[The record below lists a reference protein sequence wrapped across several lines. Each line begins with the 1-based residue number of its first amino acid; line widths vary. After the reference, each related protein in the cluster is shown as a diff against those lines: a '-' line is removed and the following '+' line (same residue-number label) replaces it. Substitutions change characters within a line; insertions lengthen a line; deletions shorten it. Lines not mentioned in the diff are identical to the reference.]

1 MNLKMN
7 DKNKRK
13 SRYFIIILILAIL
26 FFILFNIQTEENNE
40 NGTTIE
46 KVNSKLYQNYQSE
59 NLETQQYTNE
69 TLEDNSK
76 TQKNKQSTTNEE
88 NVEKEYI
95 ETEFKG
101 YKVCAKLNIPIINLE
116 TYVLEEYNKQA
127 LLTSVTKF
135 YGGEPNKVGNFC
147 IAGHNYGPSN
157 MFQNIKKLKINDGI
171 YLTDTNGNKFKYLI
185 YDIYT
190 VLPNE
195 TGCLS
200 QKTDGNTELTLITCT
215 PDSERRIIVKATN

>member
-1 MNLKMN
+1 MHKR
-7 DKNKRK
+7 NKRK
-13 SRYFIIILILAIL
+13 SKYLIIILILMVL
-26 FFILFNIQTEENNE
+26 FFILFNIQTEENSK

-59 NLETQQYTNE
+59 NLETQQSTNSI
-69 TLEDNSK
+69 LEDNAE
-76 TQKNKQSTTNEE
+76 TQKNKQSTTNEQ

-116 TYVLEEYNKQA
+116 TYVLEEYSKQA

-147 IAGHNYGPSN
+147 IAGHNYGPTN
-157 MFQNIKKLKINDGI
+157 MFQNIKKLKVNDEI
-171 YLTDTNGNKFKYLI
+171 YLTDTNGNRFKYLI
-185 YDIYT
+185 YDMYT

-195 TGCLS
+195 TRCLS

-215 PDSERRIIVKATN
+215 PDSERRIIVKAIQD

>member
-1 MNLKMN
+1 MHKR
-7 DKNKRK
+7 NKRK
-13 SRYFIIILILAIL
+13 SKYLIIILILMVL
-26 FFILFNIQTEENNE
+26 FFILFNIQTEENSK

-59 NLETQQYTNE
+59 NLETQQ
-69 TLEDNSK
+69 
-76 TQKNKQSTTNEE
+76 STTNEQ

-95 ETEFKG
+95 ESEFKG

-116 TYVLEEYNKQA
+116 TYVLEEYSKQA

-135 YGGEPNKVGNFC
+135 YGGEANKVGNFC

-157 MFQNIKKLKINDGI
+157 MFQNIKKLKVKDEIF
-171 YLTDTNGNKFKYLI
+171 LTDTNGNKFKYLI
-185 YDIYT
+185 YDMYT

-195 TGCLS
+195 TRCLS

-215 PDSERRIIVKATN
+215 PDSERRIIVKAIHD

>member
-1 MNLKMN
+1 MHKR
-7 DKNKRK
+7 NKRK
-13 SRYFIIILILAIL
+13 SKYLIIILILMVL
-26 FFILFNIQTEENNE
+26 FFILFNIQTEENSK

-59 NLETQQYTNE
+59 NLETQQ
-69 TLEDNSK
+69 
-76 TQKNKQSTTNEE
+76 STTNEQ
-88 NVEKEYI
+88 NVEKEYL

-116 TYVLEEYNKQA
+116 TYVLEEYSKQA

-147 IAGHNYGPSN
+147 IAGHNYGPTN
-157 MFQNIKKLKINDGI
+157 MFQNIKKLKVKDEIF
-171 YLTDTNGNKFKYLI
+171 LTDTKGNKFKYLI
-185 YDIYT
+185 YDMYT

-195 TGCLS
+195 TRCLS

-215 PDSERRIIVKATN
+215 PDSERRIIVKAIHD

>member
-1 MNLKMN
+1 MHK
-7 DKNKRK
+7 KNKRK
-13 SRYFIIILILAIL
+13 SKYLIIILILTVL
-26 FFILFNIQTEENNE
+26 FFILFNIQTEENSKE
-40 NGTTIE
+40 GTTIE

-59 NLETQQYTNE
+59 NLETQQ
-69 TLEDNSK
+69 
-76 TQKNKQSTTNEE
+76 STTNEQ
-88 NVEKEYI
+88 NVEKEHI

-116 TYVLEEYNKQA
+116 TYVLEEYSKQA

-147 IAGHNYGPSN
+147 IAGHNYGPTN
-157 MFQNIKKLKINDGI
+157 MFQNIKKLKVKDEIF
-171 YLTDTNGNKFKYLI
+171 LTDTNGNKFKYLI
-185 YDIYT
+185 YDMYT

-195 TGCLS
+195 TRCLS

-215 PDSERRIIVKATN
+215 PDSERRIIVKAIHD

>member
-1 MNLKMN
+1 MHKR
-7 DKNKRK
+7 NKRK
-13 SRYFIIILILAIL
+13 SKYLIIILILTAL
-26 FFILFNIQTEENNE
+26 FFILFNIQTEENNK

-59 NLETQQYTNE
+59 NLETQQSTNSI
-69 TLEDNSK
+69 LEDNAE
-76 TQKNKQSTTNEE
+76 TQKNKQSTTNEQ

-95 ETEFKG
+95 EIEFKG

-116 TYVLEEYNKQA
+116 TYVLEEYSKQA

-147 IAGHNYGPSN
+147 IAGHNYGPTN
-157 MFQNIKKLKINDGI
+157 MFQNIKKLKGKDEIF
-171 YLTDTNGNKFKYLI
+171 LTDTNGNRFKYLI
-185 YDIYT
+185 YDMYT

-195 TGCLS
+195 TRCLS
-200 QKTDGNTELTLITCT
+200 QKTNGNTELTLITCT
-215 PDSERRIIVKATN
+215 PDSERRIIVKAIHD

>member
-1 MNLKMN
+1 MHKR
-7 DKNKRK
+7 NKRK
-13 SRYFIIILILAIL
+13 SKYLIIILILMVL
-26 FFILFNIQTEENNE
+26 FFILFNIQTEENSKD
-40 NGTTIE
+40 GTTIE

-59 NLETQQYTNE
+59 NLETQQ
-69 TLEDNSK
+69 
-76 TQKNKQSTTNEE
+76 STTNEQ

-116 TYVLEEYNKQA
+116 TYVLEEYSKQA

-147 IAGHNYGPSN
+147 IAGHNYGPTN
-157 MFQNIKKLKINDGI
+157 MFQNIKKLKVKDEIF
-171 YLTDTNGNKFKYLI
+171 LTDTNGNKFKYLI
-185 YDIYT
+185 YDMYT

-195 TGCLS
+195 TRCLS

-215 PDSERRIIVKATN
+215 PDSERRIIVKAIQD

>member
-1 MNLKMN
+1 MHKR
-7 DKNKRK
+7 NKRK
-13 SRYFIIILILAIL
+13 SKYLIIILILMVL
-26 FFILFNIQTEENNE
+26 FFILFNIQTEENSK

-59 NLETQQYTNE
+59 NLETQQSTNSI
-69 TLEDNSK
+69 LEDNAE
-76 TQKNKQSTTNEE
+76 TQKNKQSTTNEQ

-116 TYVLEEYNKQA
+116 TYVLEEYSKQA

-147 IAGHNYGPSN
+147 IAGHNYGPTN
-157 MFQNIKKLKINDGI
+157 MFQNIKKLKVKDEIF
-171 YLTDTNGNKFKYLI
+171 LTDTNGNKFKYLI
-185 YDIYT
+185 YDMYT

-195 TGCLS
+195 TRCLS

-215 PDSERRIIVKATN
+215 PDSERRIIVKAIQD

>member
-1 MNLKMN
+1 MNN
-7 DKNKRK
+7 KNRRK
-13 SRYFIIILILAIL
+13 SKYLLFILILCTL
-26 FFILFNIQTEENNE
+26 FFILFNIQTEENNK

-59 NLETQQYTNE
+59 NLETQQ
-69 TLEDNSK
+69 
-76 TQKNKQSTTNEE
+76 STTNKE
-88 NVEKEYI
+88 NVEKEHI
-95 ETEFKG
+95 ESEFKE

-116 TYVLEEYNKQA
+116 TYVLEEYSKQA

-147 IAGHNYGPSN
+147 IAGHNYGPTN
-157 MFQNIKKLKINDGI
+157 MFQNIKKLKVNDEI
-171 YLTDTNGNKFKYLI
+171 YLTDTNGDKIKYLI

-200 QKTDGNTELTLITCT
+200 QKTNGNTELTLITCT
-215 PDSERRIIVKATN
+215 LDSERRIIVKATKN

>member
-1 MNLKMN
+1 MHKR
-7 DKNKRK
+7 NKRK
-13 SRYFIIILILAIL
+13 SKYLIIILILTVL
-26 FFILFNIQTEENNE
+26 FFILFNIQTEENSKD
-40 NGTTIE
+40 GTTIE

-59 NLETQQYTNE
+59 NLETQQSTNSI
-69 TLEDNSK
+69 LEDNAE
-76 TQKNKQSTTNEE
+76 TQKNKQSTTNEQ

-116 TYVLEEYNKQA
+116 TYVLEEYSKQA

-147 IAGHNYGPSN
+147 IAGHNYGSTN
-157 MFQNIKKLKINDGI
+157 MFQNIKKLKVKDEIF
-171 YLTDTNGNKFKYLI
+171 LTDTNGNKFKYLI
-185 YDIYT
+185 YDMYT

-195 TGCLS
+195 TRCLS

-215 PDSERRIIVKATN
+215 PDSERRIIVKAIHD

>member
-1 MNLKMN
+1 MHKR
-7 DKNKRK
+7 NKRK
-13 SRYFIIILILAIL
+13 SKYLIIILILMVL
-26 FFILFNIQTEENNE
+26 FFILFNIQTEENSK

-46 KVNSKLYQNYQSE
+46 KVNSKLYQNCQSE
-59 NLETQQYTNE
+59 NLETQQSTNSI
-69 TLEDNSK
+69 LEDNAE
-76 TQKNKQSTTNEE
+76 TQKNKQSTTNEQ

-116 TYVLEEYNKQA
+116 TYVLEEYSKQA

-147 IAGHNYGPSN
+147 IAGHNYGPTN
-157 MFQNIKKLKINDGI
+157 MFQNIKKLKVKDEIF
-171 YLTDTNGNKFKYLI
+171 LTDTNGNRFKYLI
-185 YDIYT
+185 YDMYT

-195 TGCLS
+195 TRCLS
-200 QKTDGNTELTLITCT
+200 QKTDGKTELTLITCT
-215 PDSERRIIVKATN
+215 PDSERRIIVKAIHD

>member
-1 MNLKMN
+1 MHKR
-7 DKNKRK
+7 NKRK
-13 SRYFIIILILAIL
+13 SKYLIIILILTVL
-26 FFILFNIQTEENNE
+26 FFILFNIQTEENNK

-59 NLETQQYTNE
+59 NLETQQSTNSI
-69 TLEDNSK
+69 LEDNAE
-76 TQKNKQSTTNEE
+76 TQKNKQSTTNEQ

-116 TYVLEEYNKQA
+116 TYVLEEYSKQA

-147 IAGHNYGPSN
+147 IAGHNYGPTN
-157 MFQNIKKLKINDGI
+157 MFQNIKKLKVKDEIF
-171 YLTDTNGNKFKYLI
+171 LTDTNGNRFKYLI
-185 YDIYT
+185 YDMYT

-195 TGCLS
+195 TRCLS
-200 QKTDGNTELTLITCT
+200 QKTNGNTELTLITCT
-215 PDSERRIIVKATN
+215 PDSERRIIVKAIHD

>member
-1 MNLKMN
+1 MV
-7 DKNKRK
+7 
-13 SRYFIIILILAIL
+13 L
-26 FFILFNIQTEENNE
+26 FFILFNIQTEENSKD
-40 NGTTIE
+40 GTTIE

-59 NLETQQYTNE
+59 NLETQQSTNSI
-69 TLEDNSK
+69 LEDNAG
-76 TQKNKQSTTNEE
+76 TQKNKQSTTNEQ

-116 TYVLEEYNKQA
+116 TYVLEEYSKQA

-147 IAGHNYGPSN
+147 IAGHNYGPTN
-157 MFQNIKKLKINDGI
+157 MFQNIKKLKVKDEIF
-171 YLTDTNGNKFKYLI
+171 LTDTNGNKFKYLI
-185 YDIYT
+185 YDMYT

-195 TGCLS
+195 TRCLS
-200 QKTDGNTELTLITCT
+200 QKTDGKTELTLITCT
-215 PDSERRIIVKATN
+215 PDSERRIIVKAIHD

>member
-1 MNLKMN
+1 MHKR
-7 DKNKRK
+7 NKRK
-13 SRYFIIILILAIL
+13 SKYLIIILILTVL
-26 FFILFNIQTEENNE
+26 FFILFNIQTAENSKD
-40 NGTTIE
+40 GTTIE

-59 NLETQQYTNE
+59 NLETQQ
-69 TLEDNSK
+69 
-76 TQKNKQSTTNEE
+76 STTNEQ

-116 TYVLEEYNKQA
+116 TYVLEEYSKQA

-147 IAGHNYGPSN
+147 IAGHNYGPTN
-157 MFQNIKKLKINDGI
+157 MFQNIKKLKVKDEIF
-171 YLTDTNGNKFKYLI
+171 LTDTNGNKFKYLI
-185 YDIYT
+185 YDMYT

-195 TGCLS
+195 TRCLS
-200 QKTDGNTELTLITCT
+200 QKTDGKTELTLITCT
-215 PDSERRIIVKATN
+215 PDSERRIIVKAIHD

>member
-1 MNLKMN
+1 MHKR
-7 DKNKRK
+7 NKRK
-13 SRYFIIILILAIL
+13 SKYLIIILILTVL
-26 FFILFNIQTEENNE
+26 FFILFNIQTAENSKD
-40 NGTTIE
+40 GTTIE

-59 NLETQQYTNE
+59 NLETQQ
-69 TLEDNSK
+69 
-76 TQKNKQSTTNEE
+76 STTNEQ

-116 TYVLEEYNKQA
+116 TYVLEEYSKQA

-147 IAGHNYGPSN
+147 IAGHNYGPTN
-157 MFQNIKKLKINDGI
+157 MFQNIKKLKVKDEIF
-171 YLTDTNGNKFKYLI
+171 LTDTKGNKFKYLI
-185 YDIYT
+185 YDMYT

-195 TGCLS
+195 TRCLS
-200 QKTDGNTELTLITCT
+200 QKTDGKTELTLITCT
-215 PDSERRIIVKATN
+215 PDSERRIIVKAIHD